1 MRFVTFVSKPS
12 SSGVSQREMSPRA
25 GVLLSD
31 SDHVLDLGH
40 EACIDLFASTPP
52 CLLTM
57 IEQGLRVWQSRIE
70 ANRFAH
76 EALVALSSVQLL
88 APLQRPGKVMGAAFN
103 YRDALAERAMAH
115 SAEPVVFFRSGQT
128 VIGPDEA
135 ILIPP
140 DVGDVAYEGE
150 LAAIIGRRALCVS
163 ESEAMNYVAG
173 YTIHNDVS
181 GSGLIKRDS
190 GNFLRGKNLPAT
202 APLGPWIATP
212 DEIADPHQ
220 IRIKLEVD
228 GRVLQDGST
237 ENMLFRIPQLISW
250 ISHRYP
256 LEPGDV
262 IATGTPGGGASTH
275 SPPAWLLPGQTVR
288 VSLEGLGQLVNPIK
302 KGVPF
307 FEAP

>member
-1 MRFVTFVSKPS
+1 MRFVTFISKAS
-12 SSGVSQREMSPRA
+12 SSIGKRENTPRA
-25 GVLLSD
+25 GVLLTD
-31 SDHVLDLGH
+31 SAQVLDLGH
-40 EACIDLFASTPP
+40 EACVDLLGSTQA

-57 IEQGLRVWQSRIE
+57 IEQGLQVWQSRIHSY
-70 ANRFAH
+70 RFSEQACVP
-76 EALVALSSVQLL
+76 LQSVKLL

-103 YRDALAERAMAH
+103 FRDALAERGMAPP
-115 SAEPVVFFRSGQT
+115 AEPVVFFRSGQT
-128 VIGPDEA
+128 VIGPQEA
-135 ILIPP
+135 IRIPP

-150 LAAIIGRRALCVS
+150 LAVIIGRRALCVS
-163 ESEAMNYVAG
+163 EAEAMSYIAG

-181 GSGLIKRDS
+181 GSGLLKRDS

-212 DEIADPHQ
+212 DEVVDPHQ

-275 SPPAWLLPGQTVR
+275 SPPAWLLPGQTVT
-288 VSLEGLGQLVNPIK
+288 VSLDGLGELVNPIS

-307 FEAP
+307 FEAS

>member
-1 MRFVTFVSKPS
+1 
-12 SSGVSQREMSPRA
+12 
-25 GVLLSD
+25 
-31 SDHVLDLGH
+31 
-40 EACIDLFASTPP
+40 
-52 CLLTM
+52 M
-57 IEQGLRVWQSRIE
+57 IEQGLQVWQSRIH
-70 ANRFAH
+70 AYRFS
-76 EALVALSSVQLL
+76 EQALVPFQSIQLL

-103 YRDALAERAMAH
+103 FRDALAERGMAPP
-115 SAEPVVFFRSGQT
+115 AEPVVFFRSGQT

-163 ESEAMNYVAG
+163 EAEAMTYVAG

-181 GSGLIKRDS
+181 GSGLLKRDS
-190 GNFLRGKNLPAT
+190 GNFVRGKNLPAT
-202 APLGPWIATP
+202 SPLGPWIATP
-212 DEIADPHQ
+212 DEVVDPHQ

-228 GRVLQDGST
+228 GRLLQDGST
-237 ENMLFRIPQLISW
+237 ESMLFRIPQLISW
-250 ISHRYP
+250 ISHRVP

-275 SPPAWLLPGQTVR
+275 TPAAWLLPGQKVT
-288 VSLEGLGQLVNPIK
+288 VSLEGLGQLVNPVQR
-302 KGVPF
+302 GEPF

>member
-1 MRFVTFVSKPS
+1 MRFVTFISKAS
-12 SSGVSQREMSPRA
+12 SSVGKSESTPRA
-25 GVLLSD
+25 GVLLTD
-31 SDHVLDLGH
+31 SAQVLDLGH
-40 EACIDLFASTPP
+40 EACLDLLGSTQA

-57 IEQGLRVWQSRIE
+57 IEQGLQVWQSRIH
-70 ANRFAH
+70 AYRFSDQAH
-76 EALVALSSVQLL
+76 LPLQSVKLL

-103 YRDALAERAMAH
+103 FRDALAERGMTPP
-115 SAEPVVFFRSGQT
+115 AEPVVFFRSGQT
-128 VIGPDEA
+128 VIGPEEA
-135 ILIPP
+135 IRIPP
-140 DVGDVAYEGE
+140 DVGDVGYEGE
-150 LAAIIGRRALCVS
+150 LAVIIGRRALCVP
-163 ESEAMNYVAG
+163 EAEAMRYIAG

-181 GSGLIKRDS
+181 GSGLIKRYS
-190 GNFLRGKNLPAT
+190 GNFLRGKNLPTT

-212 DEIADPHQ
+212 DEVVDPHQ

-250 ISHRYP
+250 ISHKVP

-262 IATGTPGGGASTH
+262 IATGTPGGGASTY
-275 SPPAWLLPGQTVR
+275 SPPVWLLPGQTVT
-288 VSLEGLGQLVNPIK
+288 VSLDGLGQLINPVQ

>member
-1 MRFVTFVSKPS
+1 MRFVSFVSKTRGS
-12 SSGVSQREMSPRA
+12 MGQRALTPRA
-25 GVLLSD
+25 GVLFSD
-31 SDHVLDLGH
+31 SDQILDLGH
-40 EACIDLFASTPP
+40 AACLDLLGSTPP

-57 IEQGLRVWQSRIE
+57 IEQGLHGWQSRID
-70 ANRFAH
+70 AYRFSN
-76 EALVALSSVQLL
+76 EALVQLDAVQLL

-103 YRDALAERAMAH
+103 FRDALAERGMAPP
-115 SAEPVVFFRSGQT
+115 AEPVVFFRSGKT
-128 VIGPDEA
+128 VIGPDEP

-163 ESEAMNYVAG
+163 EAEAMRYVAG

-181 GSGLIKRDS
+181 GSGLLKRDS
-190 GNFLRGKNLPAT
+190 GNFVRGKNLPST
-202 APLGPWIATP
+202 SPLGPWIATP
-212 DEIADPHQ
+212 DEVVDPHQ

-228 GRVLQDGST
+228 GRLLQDGST
-237 ENMLFRIPQLISW
+237 ESMLFRIPQLISW
-250 ISHRYP
+250 ISHRVP

-275 SPPAWLLPGQTVR
+275 TPAAWLLPGQKVT
-288 VSLEGLGQLVNPIK
+288 VSLEGLGQLTNPVQR
-302 KGVPF
+302 GEPF

>member
-1 MRFVTFVSKPS
+1 MRFVTFVSKS
-12 SSGVSQREMSPRA
+12 NGSIGKSESTPRA
-25 GVLLSD
+25 GVLLTD
-31 SDHVLDLGH
+31 SHQVLDLGH
-40 EACIDLFASTPP
+40 EACLDLLGSTQP

-57 IEQGLRVWQSRIE
+57 IEQGLQVWQSRIH
-70 ANRFAH
+70 AYRFS
-76 EALVALSSVQLL
+76 EQALVPLQSVQLL

-103 YRDALAERAMAH
+103 FRDALAERGMAPP
-115 SAEPVVFFRSGQT
+115 AEPVVFFRSGQT

-163 ESEAMNYVAG
+163 EAEAMTYVAG

-181 GSGLIKRDS
+181 GSGLLKRDS

-212 DEIADPHQ
+212 DEVVDPHQ

-237 ENMLFRIPQLISW
+237 ENMVYRIPQLISW
-250 ISHRYP
+250 ISHRFP

-275 SPPAWLLPGQTVR
+275 TPPAWLLPGQKVT
-288 VSLEGLGQLVNPIK
+288 VSLEGLGQLVNPVK
-302 KGVPF
+302 RGVPF